1 MCIGNAWNA
10 YLDVAYAL
18 SIQLADRRKQD
29 KDYVI
34 VYLARPEGTQT
45 FSTQLF
51 KHQQRIVLECSL
63 EENGPHHLTGECSKG
78 NGMFCGMAPIGCTS
92 RISSASAPASRVS
105 NRSGRATV
113 TIVAHALSVLFI
125 TRTATIGDGPR
136 FVIALCILFICVS
149 FLVIWNSLVRGSLRR
164 RRCRQKLETGVFEL

>member
-125 TRTATIGDGPR
+125 
-136 FVIALCILFICVS
+136 CVS

>member
-1 MCIGNAWNA
+1 MWIGNAWNA

-18 SIQLADRRKQD
+18 SIQLADSRKQNE
-29 KDYVI
+29 DYVI

-63 EENGPHHLTGECSKG
+63 EENGPHHLTGECSRG

-92 RISSASAPASRVS
+92 RISSASAPASRVF

-113 TIVAHALSVLFI
+113 SIVAHTLSGLLI
-125 TRTATIGDGPR
+125 TRTAIISGGPR
-136 FVIALCILFICVS
+136 FAIALCILFICVS
-149 FLVIWNSLVRGSLRR
+149 FLIIWNSLVRGSLRR
-164 RRCRQKLETGVFEL
+164 RRCRQELETSVFEL